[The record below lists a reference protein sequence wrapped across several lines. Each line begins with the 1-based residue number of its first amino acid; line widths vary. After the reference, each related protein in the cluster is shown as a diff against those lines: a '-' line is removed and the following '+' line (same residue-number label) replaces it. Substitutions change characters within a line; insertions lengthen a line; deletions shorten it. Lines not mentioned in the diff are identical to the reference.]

1 MKRISSVSMRKLISG
16 LSEMLGGTANLR
28 SRVGRIRFLRA
39 RDPGCIASFAGESFS
54 FGQGLPRGA
63 PTKNIANK
71 LYCGF
76 RFRRFGAPRVFSAF
90 RKNNRGKKDFPCPV
104 LPAIFFSSPF
114 SRMPTRT
121 HPLPFLPS
129 GNEDPRIPHV
139 EPSIPHIHQRSQSFK
154 AFTRWKG
161 WAILIENV
169 DLEEKPNPSDAHC
182 RTGNTG

>member
-104 LPAIFFSSPF
+104 LPAIFFPPRF
-114 SRMPTRT
+114 HGCQPGRVHYHFFRAEM
-121 HPLPFLPS
+121 
-129 GNEDPRIPHV
+129 RIPGSLMSSR
-139 EPSIPHIHQRSQSFK
+139 PSLTSTK
-154 AFTRWKG
+154 
-161 WAILIENV
+161 
-169 DLEEKPNPSDAHC
+169 DPNLSRPLRDG
-182 RTGNTG
+182 RVGQF